1 MPDAMARHSPMACK
15 MNRDHAIQSVNLL
28 MPYGVA
34 YCELSD
40 SSYLAMGDIPSAAN
54 MVTTIIL
61 SPAPGEDLE
70 PNKDFEIKLRIGSL
84 VAGSFTNPQ
93 VSYYSAPQ
101 RLDSTGRIIGHVHV
115 RILRQ
120 HVYPKL
126 GISC

>member
-1 MPDAMARHSPMACK
+1 MARHSPMACK

-28 MPYGVA
+28 RPYSVA
-34 YCELSD
+34 YHKSSD
-40 SSYLAMGDIPSAAN
+40 NSYLAMGDIPSVAN

-93 VSYYSAPQ
+93 VTYYSAPQ
-101 RLDSTGRIIGHVHV
+101 RLDKSGRIIGHVHV

-120 HVYPKL
+120 HLYPRVWNFL
-126 GISC
+126 LI

>member
-1 MPDAMARHSPMACK
+1 MACK

-28 MPYGVA
+28 ISHILA
-34 YCELSD
+34 YHELSD
-40 SSYLAMGDIPSAAN
+40 NSCLAMGDIPSVAN

-93 VSYYSAPQ
+93 KTYYSAPQ
-101 RLDSTGRIIGHVHV
+101 RLDKTGRIIGHVHV
-115 RILRQ
+115 SILCQ
-120 HVYPKL
+120 HIYPRGL
-126 GISC
+126 GFEISC